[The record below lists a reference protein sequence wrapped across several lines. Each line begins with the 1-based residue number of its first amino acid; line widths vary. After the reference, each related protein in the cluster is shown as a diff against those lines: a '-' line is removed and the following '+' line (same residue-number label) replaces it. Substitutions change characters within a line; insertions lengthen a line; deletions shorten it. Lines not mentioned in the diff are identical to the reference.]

1 MDPRIWGP
9 PAWTFLHSVTL
20 AYPDNPTET
29 DRTNYGTFFNN
40 LQPVLPCLKCS
51 NNYLK
56 HIQEDPVENHLTD
69 KESLV
74 KWLIEMH
81 NKVNRL

>member
-29 DRTNYGTFFNN
+29 DRTNYKKFFNSSTTSIA
-40 LQPVLPCLKCS
+40 LLK
-51 NNYLK
+51 
-56 HIQEDPVENHLTD
+56 
-69 KESLV
+69 
-74 KWLIEMH
+74 MF
-81 NKVNRL
+81 